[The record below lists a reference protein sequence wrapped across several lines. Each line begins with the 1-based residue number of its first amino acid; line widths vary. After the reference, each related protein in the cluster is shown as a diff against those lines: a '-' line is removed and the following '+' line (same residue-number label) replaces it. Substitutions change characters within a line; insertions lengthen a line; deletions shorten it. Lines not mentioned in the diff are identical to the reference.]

1 MSWGIVLVKVPDEV
15 RTLSELPKDYSPPP
29 LGTLNHILDM
39 LKELLPDVDF
49 SNPSWGIL
57 GTEKGSIEFSIGD
70 KDPVESIVLY
80 IRGKVIDI
88 IEEICQKASWQA
100 FDAST
105 GDRMYFGENTKD

>member
-29 LGTLNHILDM
+29 LGTLNDILEM

-80 IRGKVIDI
+80 IRGEVIDI
-88 IEEICQKASWQA
+88 ICKLCKETSWQA
-100 FDAST
+100 FDSLT
-105 GDRMYFGENTKD
+105 GYRMYFGKNGD